1 VNGDEPM
8 NPQELLTDDGLAML
22 LVCSA
27 FGSAQP
33 ASPDAPAPFTL
44 SEWNQLARK
53 IHASSLKR
61 PAALT
66 GQDAAVLGR
75 ELQIPSDEAER
86 IMRLLDR
93 SGRVALE
100 LDSLFSRGMWVATR
114 TDRHYPS
121 RLRDTLKHQ
130 APTVI
135 FGAGELA
142 LLSARKV
149 AVVGSRNLDP
159 AGAAFAQAFA
169 RHAVGQGLAIVSGGA
184 RGTDLVA
191 MNAALE
197 AGGQCVGV
205 LADSLERTIRPPE
218 MRQWLL
224 DRRVTLLT
232 PYAPAAGFSVG
243 AAMGRNKVIYGLA
256 EVALV
261 VSSEHEKGGTW
272 AGAVE
277 ALRAAWCPVLV
288 RATED
293 APKGNRELLK
303 KGALPVAEP
312 RLPKADELEAARAMA
327 DRPRPVEQ
335 DLFAL
340 RETRP
345 PDKRRDAIE

>member
-1 VNGDEPM
+1 M
-8 NPQELLTDDGLAML
+8 TTQEFLTDDGLAML
-22 LVCSA
+22 LLCSA
-27 FGSAQP
+27 FGTLQP
-33 ASPDAPAPFTL
+33 AAPDAPTPFTL

-53 IHASSLKR
+53 IHTSSIKR

-66 GQDAAVLGR
+66 GRDAASLAR
-75 ELQIPSDEAER
+75 ELQLAPDEAER
-86 IMRLLDR
+86 ITRLLDR

-114 TDRHYPS
+114 ADRHYPT

-135 FGAGELA
+135 FGAGELT
-142 LLSARKV
+142 LLSGRNV

-159 AGAAFAQAFA
+159 SGAEFAQEFA
-169 RHAVGQGLAIVSGGA
+169 RHAVAEGFAIVSGGA
-184 RGTDLVA
+184 RGTDLIA
-191 MNAALE
+191 MNAALD

-205 LADSLERTIRPPE
+205 LADSLERTIRAPE

-232 PYAPAAGFSVG
+232 PYTPTAGFSVG
-243 AAMGRNKVIYGLA
+243 GAMGRNKVIYGLA
-256 EVALV
+256 ELALV

-277 ALRAAWCPVLV
+277 ALKADWCPILV
-288 RATED
+288 RATDD

-303 KGALPVAEP
+303 KGALPLVEP
-312 RLPKADELEAARAMA
+312 NLPTTEEFDAAQNDAAMTTPA
-327 DRPRPVEQ
+327 EQ

-340 RETRP
+340 RENP
-345 PDKRRDAIE
+345 PPQKH